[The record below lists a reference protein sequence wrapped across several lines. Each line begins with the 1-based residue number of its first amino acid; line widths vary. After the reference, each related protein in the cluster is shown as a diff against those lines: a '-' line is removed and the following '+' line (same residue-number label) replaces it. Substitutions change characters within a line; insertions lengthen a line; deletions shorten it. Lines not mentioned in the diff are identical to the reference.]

1 LENTKTTNMDD
12 KINNMNNKL
21 KAALITAGIFLGG
34 IGFTICLTKYPQQ
47 MFTIMMGAI
56 ATLAVIAMYTMVLSM
71 IETRAKNK

>member
-1 LENTKTTNMDD
+1 
-12 KINNMNNKL
+12 MNNKL

-34 IGFTICLTKYPQQ
+34 IGFTICLMKYPQQ
-47 MFTIMMGAI
+47 MFTIMMGGI

>member
-1 LENTKTTNMDD
+1 
-12 KINNMNNKL
+12 MNNKL

-34 IGFTICLTKYPQQ
+34 IGFTICLMKYPQQ

-56 ATLAVIAMYTMVLSM
+56 ATIAVIAMYTMVLSM

>member
-1 LENTKTTNMDD
+1 MDD

-21 KAALITAGIFLGG
+21 KAALVTAGIFLGG
-34 IGFTICLTKYPQQ
+34 IGFTICLMKYPQQ

-56 ATLAVIAMYTMVLSM
+56 ATLAVIAMYTMVLSI

>member
-1 LENTKTTNMDD
+1 MDD

-34 IGFTICLTKYPQQ
+34 IGFTICLMKYPQQ

-56 ATLAVIAMYTMVLSM
+56 ATLAVIAMYAMVLSM

>member
-1 LENTKTTNMDD
+1 MDD

-34 IGFTICLTKYPQQ
+34 IGFTICLMKYPQQ
-47 MFTIMMGAI
+47 VFTIIMGAI
-56 ATLAVIAMYTMVLSM
+56 TTIAVIAIYAMVLSI

>member
-1 LENTKTTNMDD
+1 MDD

-21 KAALITAGIFLGG
+21 KAALVTAGIFLGG
-34 IGFTICLTKYPQQ
+34 IGFTICLMKYPQQ

-56 ATLAVIAMYTMVLSM
+56 ATLAVIAIYAMVLSI

>member
-1 LENTKTTNMDD
+1 
-12 KINNMNNKL
+12 MNNKL

-34 IGFTICLTKYPQQ
+34 IGFTICLMKYPQQ

-56 ATLAVIAMYTMVLSM
+56 ATLAVIAMYAMVLSM

>member
-1 LENTKTTNMDD
+1 MDD

-34 IGFTICLTKYPQQ
+34 IGFTICLMKYPQQ

-56 ATLAVIAMYTMVLSM
+56 ATLAVIAMYAMVLSI

>member
-1 LENTKTTNMDD
+1 
-12 KINNMNNKL
+12 MNNKL
-21 KAALITAGIFLGG
+21 KAALITAGIFLGMFSF
-34 IGFTICLTKYPQQ
+34 IAALVKYPQQ

>member
-1 LENTKTTNMDD
+1 MDD

-34 IGFTICLTKYPQQ
+34 IGFTVCLMKYPQQ

-56 ATLAVIAMYTMVLSM
+56 ATLAVIAMYAMVLSI

>member
-1 LENTKTTNMDD
+1 LENTKTTNLDD

-34 IGFTICLTKYPQQ
+34 IGFTICLMKYPQQ

-56 ATLAVIAMYTMVLSM
+56 ATLAVIAMYTMVLSI

>member
-1 LENTKTTNMDD
+1 
-12 KINNMNNKL
+12 MNNRL

-34 IGFTICLTKYPQQ
+34 IGFTICLMKYPQQ

>member
-1 LENTKTTNMDD
+1 MDD

-34 IGFTICLTKYPQQ
+34 IGFTICLIKYPQQ
-47 MFTIMMGAI
+47 MFTIMMGGI

>member
-34 IGFTICLTKYPQQ
+34 IGFTICLMKYPQQ

-56 ATLAVIAMYTMVLSM
+56 ATLAVIAMYAMVLSI

>member
-1 LENTKTTNMDD
+1 MDD

-34 IGFTICLTKYPQQ
+34 IGFTICLMKYPQQ
-47 MFTIMMGAI
+47 MFTIMMGGI

>member
-1 LENTKTTNMDD
+1 
-12 KINNMNNKL
+12 MNNKL

-34 IGFTICLTKYPQQ
+34 IGFTICLMKYPQQ

-56 ATLAVIAMYTMVLSM
+56 ATLAVIAMYTLVLSM